1 MRVLTQDGHLQQQQ
15 QRQQQQAPGG
25 LNAPVEAPPAAA
37 PQQQAGWSSF
47 GPPAPGQDGAGGF
60 SMAFPHGLW
69 NAQGFANGVNG
80 THQMW

>member
-1 MRVLTQDGHLQQQQ
+1 MQQGPGAQNPEAATGTQ
-15 QRQQQQAPGG
+15 P
-25 LNAPVEAPPAAA
+25 
-37 PQQQAGWSSF
+37 QAGWSSF
-47 GPPAPGQDGAGGF
+47 GQPPAQPQEGAGGF